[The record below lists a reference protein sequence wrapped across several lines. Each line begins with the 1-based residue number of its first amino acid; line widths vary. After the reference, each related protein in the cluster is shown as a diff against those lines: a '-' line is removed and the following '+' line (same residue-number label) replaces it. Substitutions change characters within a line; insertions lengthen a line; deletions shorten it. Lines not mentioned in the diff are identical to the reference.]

1 MMSKLSQTVEVMK
14 FIDMF
19 NNDYTNKVFN
29 REVKSYK
36 FVDGMYE
43 LSFRVDYNV
52 TRDIIIDHGRLHYKE
67 LPFKFKI
74 YRNMLAWIQVGYRNS
89 GSYLKTLK
97 NFPKKISGSLRLTNC
112 PDLVD
117 FGDIESVDILE
128 LDDCGVSLDMLPKY
142 IGTLRLTKTY
152 VKNHLKEFPRSVK
165 EKIRFIQYGC
175 LYYGREEFD
184 NFIEWITRDGW
195 RSDYE

>member
-1 MMSKLSQTVEVMK
+1 MNKLSQTVEVMK

-19 NNDYTNKVFN
+19 NNDYPNKALG

-36 FVDGMYE
+36 FVNGMYE
-43 LSFRVDYNV
+43 LSFRIDFNI
-52 TRDIIIDHGRLHYKE
+52 TRDIVIDHGQLHYKE

-74 YRNMLAWIQVGYRNS
+74 YHNTLTWIQVGYRNS

-97 NFPKKISGSLRLTNC
+97 NFPKRILGSLRLTNC

-128 LDDCGVSLDMLPKY
+128 LDDCGVSLDVIPKH

-165 EKIRFIQYGC
+165 EKIDYIQYDT
-175 LYYGREEFD
+175 LYYGREDFD
-184 NFIEWITRDGW
+184 SFVDWLKRFGW
-195 RSDYE
+195 EE